1 MINKART
8 GWLRLAMGGALNI
21 ALWPIFMGLAKWSN
35 LEREFNLNLVGGSV
49 AGVTLVVV
57 LPVFWKGIPEQ
68 TPIACLLI
76 ILPCYVCG
84 GAILT
89 AFKHW

>member
-8 GWLRLAMGGALNI
+8 GWLRLAMGGAQNI

-49 AGVTLVVV
+49 AGDLGRR
-57 LPVFWKGIPEQ
+57 PSG
-68 TPIACLLI
+68 LLE
-76 ILPCYVCG
+76 G
-84 GAILT
+84 NS
-89 AFKHW
+89 